1 MKQTNNTKF
10 KKITIKEKERL
21 FQLYNCPESHKNLHH
36 PYSFFNRLLKWID
49 KEKTK
54 KRRGG
59 NEKKEIVIY
68 GILVKNCISN
78 ISKREKRG
86 GGKKRKR
93 GSHKGR
99 TR

>member
-54 KRRGG
+54 KKERGEWEKRDCNIWNFGEKLHFKYIKKREERRRKK
-59 NEKKEIVIY
+59 KKERI
-68 GILVKNCISN
+68 
-78 ISKREKRG
+78 
-86 GGKKRKR
+86 
-93 GSHKGR
+93 
-99 TR
+99 T